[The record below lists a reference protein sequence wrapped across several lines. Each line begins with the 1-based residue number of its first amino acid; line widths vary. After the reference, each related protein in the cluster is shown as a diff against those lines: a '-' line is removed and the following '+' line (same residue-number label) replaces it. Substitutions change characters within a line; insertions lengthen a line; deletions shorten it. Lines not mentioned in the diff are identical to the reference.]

1 MAIGTIELAVSSM
14 HGRIEIVPAPKT
26 TPAQAKEVFRP
37 VFLRGLTALAYAL
50 LSIFWI
56 GADDKALAYSTAG
69 LLVVTGVF
77 MWQYVVVDSAPEK
90 SRGAYAAGAGLMLL
104 AGIATIFVTSVAWI
118 GYIAAFAFLVT
129 GLAELYVFAK
139 LREAFPPFRNQLVTG
154 AVGVI
159 LAIAL
164 CFSGGMDAHA
174 LFGLIGGGTIVLAV
188 FELIAGFGHRHEMKA
203 EAAPAAD
210 TPEQENN

>member
-1 MAIGTIELAVSSM
+1 VAIGTTELAVGSM
-14 HGRIEIVPAPKT
+14 RGRIEIVPAPKT
-26 TPAQAKEVFRP
+26 TPAQAQEVFRP

-56 GADDKALAYSTAG
+56 GADEKALAYSTAG
-69 LLVVTGVF
+69 FLVVTGVF

-139 LREAFPPFRNQLVTG
+139 LRAAFPPFRNQLVTG

-174 LFGLIGGGTIVLAV
+174 LFGLVGGGTIVLAV

-203 EAAPAAD
+203 EAATAAD